1 MSSLSILS
9 SLLPTQPS
17 LDFQPSKCPAIFTTI
32 ILHPVLSGLS
42 MLMANSTSSI
52 LRAMATSSLCRHHLV
67 STPSYD
73 SMYRRL
79 TSWVEDTEDPLN
91 WTKKRKLLHTACM
104 VMYTVMMVFPSAAVY
119 SVAKPIS
126 TSTGISI
133 TTINRGTGVMFLL
146 YGWSTI
152 VWQAIALQYGKRPVY
167 LVSAAASVVVM
178 AVAPMCRTSGTYLAI
193 RILQVICLL
202 RRPMVVRTD

>member
-1 MSSLSILS
+1 MNRPLILS
-9 SLLPTQPS
+9 GLLPTQPS
-17 LDFQPSKCPAIFTTI
+17 LDFQPSRCRAIFTTT

-42 MLMANSTSSI
+42 MPMANSTSSI
-52 LRAMATSSLCRHHLV
+52 LRAMATSFLCRHHLV
-67 STPSYD
+67 SILSHDP
-73 SMYRRL
+73 MYWRL
-79 TSWVEDTEDPLN
+79 TFCVEDPEDPLN

-152 VWQAIALQYGKRPVY
+152 IWQAIALQYGKRPVY

-178 AVAPMCRTSGTYLAI
+178 AVAPMCRTPGTYLAI
-193 RILQVICLL
+193 RILQVTCFF
-202 RRPMVVRTD
+202 RRPVIGCTD